1 MIAAVSPADYNY
13 DESLGTLRYAA
24 RAKNVKNK
32 PKVNED
38 PKDALI
44 KEFAEEIRRLK
55 ELLEMH
61 GKNGVAIGGESKQA
75 SNFNE
80 NKHEDNEDGLKRA
93 KHNKNHSI
101 SIDDQTKQLNMVNIN
116 IYIFC

>member
-44 KEFAEEIRRLK
+44 KEYAEEIKRLK
-55 ELLEMH
+55 ELLETN
-61 GKNGVAIGGESKQA
+61 GKGAATTAAKQNLN
-75 SNFNE
+75 SMDSSSDE
-80 NKHEDNEDGLKRA
+80 EGDKR
-93 KHNKNHSI
+93 KTKSNKNHFATLEE
-101 SIDDQTKQLNMVNIN
+101 QNKLLNMVI
-116 IYIFC
+116 IFRGCVEQS